1 MLTLHTTDGGS
12 WFKPGELIEGRASW
26 HFDEIVGAVE
36 VRLFWYTSAKAH
48 RMSEL
53 FVRSGPMLPTP
64 RATATFRFRV
74 PEGPYSFS
82 GKLITLAWAIE
93 LVALPSGETERLD
106 LRIGPQPVE
115 GATSHDFGCNSTP
128 SPGRQPVRQPPC

>member
-26 HFDEIVGAVE
+26 HFDEDVDAVE
-36 VRLFWYTSAKAH
+36 VRLFWYTKGKGTQDVGIVRALRTDSPDASGH
-48 RMSEL
+48 RDFSI
-53 FVRSGPMLPTP
+53 
-64 RATATFRFRV
+64 RV

-93 LVALPSGETERLD
+93 LVALSSGETERLD

-115 GATSHDFGCNSTP
+115 VDLT
-128 SPGRQPVRQPPC
+128 